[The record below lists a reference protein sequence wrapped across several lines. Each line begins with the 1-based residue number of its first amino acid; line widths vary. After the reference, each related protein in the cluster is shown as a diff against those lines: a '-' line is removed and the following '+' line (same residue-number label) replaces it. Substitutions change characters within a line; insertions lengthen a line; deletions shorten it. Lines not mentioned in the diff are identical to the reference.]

1 MEKKTWFFFFF
12 FLVKEEISLIMS
24 SLICINER
32 NRGNIEDYGKFS
44 ITLPEVTHFVN
55 KSTFI
60 LKDDLYTRN
69 RSRKRLTI
77 H

>member
-1 MEKKTWFFFFF
+1 MGKKRVFFFF

-32 NRGNIEDYGKFS
+32 NRGNIGDYGKFS
-44 ITLPEVTHFVN
+44 VTLPEVTHFVN
-55 KSTFI
+55 KSTLI
-60 LKDDLYTRN
+60 LKDDLYTCN